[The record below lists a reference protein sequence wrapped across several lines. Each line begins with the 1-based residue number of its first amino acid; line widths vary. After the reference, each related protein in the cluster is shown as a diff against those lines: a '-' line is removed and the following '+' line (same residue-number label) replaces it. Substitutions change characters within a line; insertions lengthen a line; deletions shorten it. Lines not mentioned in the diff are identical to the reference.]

1 MKFPVRRLVLSYA
14 VAAGGVLLAGLS
26 HWWLAPILQDTPP
39 MRLLLVIVV
48 MAAAW
53 LGGLWP
59 GLFASLLGI
68 LAIVAAN
75 DVPGDFAGLGNRI
88 VRFGSLAFLL
98 TWLFAGIHSFRHR
111 AHLKDQDLR
120 RSESRY
126 KRLVETAGEGI
137 WAFEPDG
144 STSYANPWI
153 AEMLGVSSDELIGR
167 PLREFLIDGHLSP
180 ETWSELAKGAPR
192 ASFDFVRTT
201 ARDVTSS
208 SRHDRS
214 AMTRFSKKA
223 RPPSRNGPAGFS

>member
-75 DVPGDFAGLGNRI
+75 DAPETSRAWEIGSFDSGLSHSCSPGC
-88 VRFGSLAFLL
+88 S
-98 TWLFAGIHSFRHR
+98 
-111 AHLKDQDLR
+111 
-120 RSESRY
+120 
-126 KRLVETAGEGI
+126 
-137 WAFEPDG
+137 PG
-144 STSYANPWI
+144 ST
-153 AEMLGVSSDELIGR
+153 
-167 PLREFLIDGHLSP
+167 
-180 ETWSELAKGAPR
+180 
-192 ASFDFVRTT
+192 
-201 ARDVTSS
+201 
-208 SRHDRS
+208 
-214 AMTRFSKKA
+214 
-223 RPPSRNGPAGFS
+223 PSGTGPT